1 MRLFRV
7 DDPHNSRHEVEDVA
21 ARGVMQTSLENSNS
35 SDIASDVASKN
46 SDLSYSDSDDA
57 SKNSDLSDSDS
68 NDASDLPVLE
78 NTDEGQPSSN
88 QRDTLSSRAGV
99 T

>member
-1 MRLFRV
+1 MF
-7 DDPHNSRHEVEDVA
+7 PHNSRDEDEDVA

-35 SDIASDVASKN
+35 SDIDSDDVSKN
-46 SDLSYSDSDDA
+46 SDSSDSDSNGA
-57 SKNSDLSDSDS
+57 SKNSDLSDNES
-68 NDASDLPVLE
+68 NDASDLPASG
-78 NTDEGQPSSN
+78 NADEGQPSSN